1 MIDRILDKAEV
12 AKALG
17 KSPSEFDDVKA
28 ALHATGFPHPL
39 GDDEAWRVI
48 DLIDW
53 TMIQQEAHLSFVE
66 CLTQFIDRNL

>member
-1 MIDRILDKAEV
+1 MTSKPL
-12 AKALG
+12 
-17 KSPSEFDDVKA
+17 S
-28 ALHATGFPHPL
+28 HATGFPHPL

-66 CLTQFIDRNL
+66 CLTQLIDRNL